1 MLGGVAAVSR
11 FLGNVIRQVPLIS
24 ESPIDEALLDAGD
37 QLDNMSSG
45 WGEERLKELTAK
57 KDHYAMSFMES
68 IHMIDKLYNSP
79 MELCFDQENLY
90 LLGAE

>member
-1 MLGGVAAVSR
+1 
-11 FLGNVIRQVPLIS
+11 
-24 ESPIDEALLDAGD
+24 
-37 QLDNMSSG
+37 MSSG

-57 KDHYAMSFMES
+57 KDHYAMPFMES

>member
-45 WGEERLKELTAK
+45 WGEERLKELTAEK
-57 KDHYAMSFMES
+57 RPLCDA
-68 IHMIDKLYNSP
+68 LYGEYSH
-79 MELCFDQENLY
+79 DRQ
-90 LLGAE
+90 AI